1 MMSEMNLQKTKTNGA
16 TTSKAHFRMTPAAD
30 IYESENEFLVHIDV
44 PGVASDTID
53 VQALGAEL
61 TVRAQQSP
69 ATVDTEAAITAFE
82 RVVQLPGEVD
92 ASTASARVENGVL
105 EIRIQKSPSARRT
118 KIPVR
123 GVN

>member
-1 MMSEMNLQKTKTNGA
+1 MSEMNLQNEKTNGA
-16 TTSKAHFRMTPAAD
+16 TTSRAHFRVTPAAD

-44 PGVASDTID
+44 PGVQIDTLD

-61 TVRAQQSP
+61 SVRAKQSP
-69 ATVDTEAAITAFE
+69 AAVDTEAVLTAFE
-82 RVVQLPGEVD
+82 RVVQLPAEVD
-92 ASTASARVENGVL
+92 ANTASAHVENGVL

-118 KIPVR
+118 RIAVR